1 MFKRLIIAAVTV
13 SAIFGLSACGGAS
26 TEKKDGTDTT
36 LRQKNGALVGTT
48 IVKPK
53 PIPAT
58 PVATTV
64 PPLGAT
70 TVPKTVTTPVPN
82 LPGTPTTISKSIPVP
97 VKPTGTT
104 TTPQASTT
112 SPPNIYGSTQSTISR
127 PIPIPVKPATTT
139 IAKG

>member
-1 MFKRLIIAAVTV
+1 MFERHIIVAVTV

-26 TEKKDGTDTT
+26 TEKKDGTNTT

-48 IVKPK
+48 ISRPI

-58 PVATTV
+58 PVATTA
-64 PPLGAT
+64 PR
-70 TVPKTVTTPVPN
+70 TVTTPVPN

-112 SPPNIYGSTQSTISR
+112 SPPNFYGSTQSTISR